1 MAAVQFSYRA
11 LRADGSVSV
20 GQIEATDQAN
30 AAVSLRRSGLRPIA
44 VVADSA
50 AKPGSTQIKRN
61 AKTRSGVIATI
72 GELAVLLN
80 AGLPLD
86 RALTLAVANVDD
98 QALTVQLTEMLADV
112 REGMPLSQAMARR
125 EGLFS
130 PAAAAMA
137 QAGEANGNLG
147 AALTRLAAMLEGA
160 EDLRRLVGTAMIYPL
175 ALLILAVAVILM
187 MLLFVVPQFESLFS
201 QVRGDLP
208 FASRMVM
215 AASKLVREWGLVFL
229 GVATGGVALL
239 RQAFRQPATRRRVDR
254 NILRLPQLGTVVR
267 YLETARFA
275 RTLGVLIDGN
285 VPLPNAIELARRTIA
300 NSHMGGLLD
309 GVVAS
314 VREGGGLTTPL
325 AQLNVLPRIAIG
337 FLRTGEETSQLGPML
352 GRLADVLDR
361 DVKLK
366 LQRLIGVL
374 TPLITI
380 ILGATVAGIIAA
392 IMSAIIGFNDLAIS
406 S

>member
-1 MAAVQFSYRA
+1 M
-11 LRADGSVSV
+11 
-20 GQIEATDQAN
+20 
-30 AAVSLRRSGLRPIA
+30 
-44 VVADSA
+44 
-50 AKPGSTQIKRN
+50 
-61 AKTRSGVIATI
+61 IATI

-254 NILRLPQLGTVVR
+254 IILRLPQLGTVVR